1 MTAIAEEKN
10 LAEKRDK
17 RARSIAAMGLV
28 NREGDKFRVSTPSL
42 RGKQNIYDVWRDE
55 AGKIRCNCLEFEEA
69 AVTDSGFRCEHIL
82 AVKFALVAKNTE
94 PVTKQPVKVTTEVE
108 VVSNDK
114 SATESSEMSMDGEQ
128 KTIEV
133 LADVSTAGQAE
144 TVEAKPTSLANTKGE
159 NKMLQENLREVDSF
173 VTAEEAAL
181 EMNESPNNVL
191 TFTSTLKELRKNVD
205 PNLVKQREGWRDRN
219 GNTHYVDYVEWHTV
233 ADILDQ
239 HAPNWSHTVK
249 DIRQIGGIFTVTVAI
264 TIDGVT
270 REGIGTGTADSELG
284 IKKAEHDAL
293 KRAAVKF
300 GIARDLYKK
309 ESDVIERDGAIP
321 TPTNDGGNG
330 GGAGFPTNPI
340 ARSLS
345 DLVTA
350 KQLGMIRAIAREMN
364 VDPDEECNTVMEC
377 KTDELS
383 KKAASALIQHLQ
395 DLQKEQQAEV
405 PMRRAG

>member
-42 RGKQNIYDVWRDE
+42 RGKQNTYDVWRDE

-69 AVTDSGFRCEHIL
+69 AVTDPGFRCEHIL
-82 AVKFALVAKNTE
+82 AVKYALVAKNTE
-94 PVTKQPVKVTTEVE
+94 PVTKQSVNVKTEIE
-108 VVSNDK
+108 VVSKDK
-114 SATESSEMSMDGEQ
+114 SATESSETSADGEQ
-128 KTIEV
+128 KPIEV
-133 LADVSTAGQAE
+133 SADVSTAGQVE
-144 TVEAKPTSLANTKGE
+144 TVEAKPRSLANTKGE
-159 NKMLQENLREVDSF
+159 NKMLQENLKEMEGF
-173 VTAEEAAL
+173 VTAEEASF
-181 EMNESPNNVL
+181 EMNESLNNVL

-219 GNTHYVDYVEWHTV
+219 GNAHYVDYVEWHTV

-270 REGIGTGTADSELG
+270 REGIGTGMADSELG

-309 ESDVIERDGAIP
+309 ESDVIERDGAVP
-321 TPTNDGGNG
+321 TSPNDGGNG
-330 GGAGFPTNPI
+330 GNAGFPTNPI

-395 DLQKEQQAEV
+395 DLQKEQQTEV